1 MRADQSVI
9 DLLDLSVG
17 GVTAE
22 ELYRCVHCGLCLNE
36 CPTYLELGLETE
48 SPRGR
53 LALMKAVAEG
63 RFGYTDKLVEHMDL
77 CLLCRACEAACPSG
91 VPFGSLMTETRAR
104 IQEQT
109 PQPFIERTVKN
120 FVFRHMFPHKRRLG
134 LAFGMLALY
143 QASGVQWLVRKS
155 RILSLLPSR
164 LSQMESMLPK
174 LALSPYPRGRA
185 KSVPAEGEQKQRV
198 ALFSGC
204 IMPLVFGPV
213 NRATVNVLSKN
224 GCMVDIP
231 GAQGCCGALNV
242 HSGERKAAREMARKN
257 IDAFESAD
265 TVVVNAAGCGAML
278 KEYEELLE
286 HDARYSEKAKAFTSK
301 VKDVNEFLAALPLVP
316 PKTGF
321 KKRVTYQDSCHLVHA
336 QRIKEAPRKLLS
348 SIPGVEFAEMRNSD
362 RCCGAAG
369 IYNIVNPDLS
379 MQILDSKMRDV
390 LEVDA
395 DFVTTA
401 NPGCMLQL
409 DLGLRK
415 NGQTTRSYHV
425 VELLDQAYRQEEKS
439 G

>member
-17 GVTAE
+17 GVTAD
-22 ELYRCVHCGLCLNE
+22 ELYRCVHCGLCLNQ

-185 KSVPAEGEQKQRV
+185 KSVSAEGEQKQRV

-224 GCMVDIP
+224 GCTVDIP

-242 HSGERKAAREMARKN
+242 HSGERKAARDMARKN

-321 KKRVTYQDSCHLVHA
+321 KKRVTYQDSCHLAHA
-336 QRIKEAPRKLLS
+336 QRIKEAPRKVLS
-348 SIPGVEFAEMRNSD
+348 SIPGVEFSEMRNSD
-362 RCCGAAG
+362 KCCGAAG

-390 LEVDA
+390 MEVDA

-409 DLGLRK
+409 DMGLRK

-439 G
+439 S

>member
-17 GVTAE
+17 GVTAD

-185 KSVPAEGEQKQRV
+185 KSVAAVGEQKQRV

-224 GCMVDIP
+224 GCTVDIP

-242 HSGERKAAREMARKN
+242 HSGERKAARDMARKN

-321 KKRVTYQDSCHLVHA
+321 KKRVTYQDSCHLAHA
-336 QRIKEAPRKLLS
+336 QRIKEAPRKVLS
-348 SIPGVEFAEMRNSD
+348 SIPGVEFSEMRNSD

-390 LEVDA
+390 MEVDA

-425 VELLDQAYRQEEKS
+425 VELLDQAYRGEAES
-439 G
+439 